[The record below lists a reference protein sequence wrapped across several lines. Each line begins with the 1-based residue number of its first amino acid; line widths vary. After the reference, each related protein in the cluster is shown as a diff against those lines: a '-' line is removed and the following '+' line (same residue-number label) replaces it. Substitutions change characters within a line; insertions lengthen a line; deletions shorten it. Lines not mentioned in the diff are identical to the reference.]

1 VISSTEPVI
10 NNPATD
16 FTTVTDDGKSCPSE
30 GCPPAAGTPTD
41 EASHGREQQDNLFVQ
56 YPPPTTEL
64 AEVPGDPAWWD
75 LLSKAKSE
83 LARVTHTL
91 HDTLSSIASKFAD
104 IVRRI
109 MNEEMY
115 DILATLMTKM
125 GNLMY
130 QPGWWIQWPIR

>member
-1 VISSTEPVI
+1 MIDKPPTAHGS
-10 NNPATD
+10 D
-16 FTTVTDDGKSCPSE
+16 FATVTNDDGKSCPSE
-30 GCPPAAGTPTD
+30 GCPSGAAGTMPNDT
-41 EASHGREQQDNLFVQ
+41 ASHNHEQEDNQVVQ
-56 YPPPTTEL
+56 QPPPATEL

-91 HDTLSSIASKFAD
+91 HDTLSSITSTFAN
-104 IVRRI
+104 IVRKI

-115 DILATLMTKM
+115 DILATLMTKI

-130 QPGWWIQWPIR
+130 QPG

>member
-1 VISSTEPVI
+1 MTSNGPSST
-10 NNPATD
+10 A
-16 FTTVTDDGKSCPSE
+16 DGSKSCPSE
-30 GCPPAAGTPTD
+30 GCPDGGSPKDTDAGRADHEQQGNQFIQYPSTTAAGENGDHTSD
-41 EASHGREQQDNLFVQ
+41 
-56 YPPPTTEL
+56 L

-91 HDTLSSIASKFAD
+91 HDTLSSITSRFAN
-104 IVRRI
+104 IVRKI

-115 DILATLMTKM
+115 DILAILMTKI

-130 QPGWWIQWPIR
+130 QPGI